1 VVYCKPP
8 FGGPAQV
15 LKYLSRYTHRV
26 AISNHRILCVA
37 NGVVRF
43 EYRDYADHNQ
53 RKQMSLPATEFLRRF
68 LQHVVPKGFMRIRHY
83 GITANCRRRHKLARC
98 RELLEPAPRTTASES
113 NVVDA
118 DSCHDG
124 AAPPEPKAARCPSC
138 GSRMSVIEILSP
150 TTAPHDTS

>member
-1 VVYCKPP
+1 MVYCKPP

-26 AISNHRILCVA
+26 AISNRRILSVA
-37 NGVVRF
+37 NGVVCF

-83 GITANCRRRHKLARC
+83 GIAANCRRRQKLARC
-98 RELLEPAPRTTASES
+98 RELLEPTQRSPACEFR
-113 NVVDA
+113 VVGP
-118 DSCHDG
+118 DSCHDVTV
-124 AAPPEPKAARCPSC
+124 PPEPRST
-138 GSRMSVIEILSP
+138 R
-150 TTAPHDTS
+150 